1 MMKEIFADDL
11 AKYLV
16 VLLLIIFFIMMTPEG
31 FFSSV
36 NSSIETINTT
46 IETGGSIKN
55 SESIQ
60 SFLSSLKNVLAVLG
74 VLFFVGLVMVVR
86 RKGEVNAKLFAQY
99 ESIKIE
105 ETEAK
110 EMATQWAVVLNHINS
125 LNPAEWKLGIL
136 EADNMLGEI
145 LEDLGYRGESIGEK
159 LKAVDPSDMQT
170 YSDAWEAHKV
180 RNQVAHEG
188 STMDFSAKIARDTIN
203 RYEKVFKELGY
214 L

>member
-1 MMKEIFADDL
+1 MKELFEDDL

-16 VLLLIIFFIMMTPEG
+16 VLLLFIFFIMMTPEG
-31 FFSSV
+31 FFSSI

-46 IETGGSIKN
+46 IETGGSFKN
-55 SESIQ
+55 SESLQ
-60 SFLSSLKNVLAVLG
+60 SFLSSLRNVLSVLG

-86 RKGEVNAKLFAQY
+86 RKSEVNAKLYAQY
-99 ESIKIE
+99 ESIHIE

-159 LKAVDPSDMQT
+159 LKSVDPSDMQT

>member
-1 MMKEIFADDL
+1 MKEIFEDDL

-46 IETGGSIKN
+46 IETGGSFKN

-99 ESIKIE
+99 ESIKVE

-159 LKAVDPSDMQT
+159 LKSVDPSDMQT

-180 RNQVAHEG
+180 RNQIAHEG

-203 RYEKVFKELGY
+203 CYEKVFKELGY

>member
-1 MMKEIFADDL
+1 MKEIFEDDL

-46 IETGGSIKN
+46 IETGGSFKN

-99 ESIKIE
+99 ESIKVE

-159 LKAVDPSDMQT
+159 LKSVDPSDMQT

-180 RNQVAHEG
+180 RNQIAHEG